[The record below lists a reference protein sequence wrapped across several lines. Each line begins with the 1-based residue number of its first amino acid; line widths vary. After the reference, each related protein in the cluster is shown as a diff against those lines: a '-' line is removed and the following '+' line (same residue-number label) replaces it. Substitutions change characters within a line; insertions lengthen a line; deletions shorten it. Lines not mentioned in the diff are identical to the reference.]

1 VLVWLAGVIALVRFP
16 RRAAFLLLPGAVL
29 VAAQIAYSAW
39 AFGNLMGDY
48 ARHPFVLDPAAVW
61 QGLTGLL
68 LSPARGLFL
77 YFPIALMAI
86 ILVGLRP
93 SVLRRDLALASALA
107 TVGAIAFYAC
117 FEYWWAGWCVG
128 PRYLTEA
135 EPLLLLL
142 FGMAI
147 ARFSGRAHT
156 LLMVLAF
163 AVLLP
168 YSIAI
173 QVIGTYSNGP
183 LMWNADRK
191 VPEALWDFVD
201 NPLARAFR

>member
-1 VLVWLAGVIALVRFP
+1 
-16 RRAAFLLLPGAVL
+16 
-29 VAAQIAYSAW
+29 
-39 AFGNLMGDY
+39 M
-48 ARHPFVLDPAAVW
+48 
-61 QGLTGLL
+61 TGLL

-77 YFPIALMAI
+77 YFLIALVAI

-93 SVLRRDLALASALA
+93 ALLRRDVGLACALA
-107 TVGAIAFYAC
+107 TVGAIPFYAC
-117 FEYWWAGWCVG
+117 VEYWWAGWCVG

-147 ARFSGRAHT
+147 ERFSGRART
-156 LLMVLAF
+156 ILIALAF
-163 AVLLP
+163 GVLLP
-168 YSIAI
+168 YSIAV
-173 QVIGTYSNGP
+173 QAIGTYSSGP

>member
-1 VLVWLAGVIALVRFP
+1 MLARFRP
-16 RRAAFLLLPGAVL
+16 RFNHATV
-29 VAAQIAYSAW
+29 VAY
-39 AFGNLMGDY
+39 
-48 ARHPFVLDPAAVW
+48 
-61 QGLTGLL
+61 
-68 LSPARGLFL
+68 
-77 YFPIALMAI
+77 
-86 ILVGLRP
+86 
-93 SVLRRDLALASALA
+93 LALFVALGGGALA
-107 TVGAIAFYAC
+107 ATSFIGTDGRIHGCVVSKTGQLTVVKPDRKCNKSQI
-117 FEYWWAGWCVG
+117 
-128 PRYLTEA
+128 
-135 EPLLLLL
+135 
-142 FGMAI
+142 AI